1 MRSIPT
7 RARCSRRCRAR
18 PPAARCWRPEHSARR
33 QPDIEASRAQRL
45 LAEDA
50 ANVFLYQPQFITVAA
65 RGLRGLWKDTPIF
78 VNDIAALSWS

>member
-1 MRSIPT
+1 MFNELFDK
-7 RARCSRRCRAR
+7 ARN
-18 PPAARCWRPEHSARR
+18 SARTADR
-33 QPDIEASRAQRL
+33 LRYLGDAQRL

-65 RGLRGLWKDTPIF
+65 RSLRGLWKDTPIF